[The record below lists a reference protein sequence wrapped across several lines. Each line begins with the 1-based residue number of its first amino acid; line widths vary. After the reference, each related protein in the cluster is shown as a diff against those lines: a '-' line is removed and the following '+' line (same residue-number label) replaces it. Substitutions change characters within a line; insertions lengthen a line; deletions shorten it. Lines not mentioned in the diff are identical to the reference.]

1 MLEKI
6 KKFWYFNMNNP
17 IIRKGEAGA
26 FKYIFRRFTLDL
38 ETLSGN
44 FRAHFTAAQ
53 NPYGYLLSDKG
64 ESNIHGYAETLYEV
78 AMLLTTD
85 QGFVD
90 DIQKALKK
98 YSARLGKVAAKE
110 AKKEDE
116 TEEKAAIE
124 WEKQVQEYVEL
135 PRSVRR
141 RREKGGEK

>member
-17 IIRKGEAGA
+17 IIRRGEAGA

-85 QGFVD
+85 QGFVND
-90 DIQKALKK
+90 VQKALKK
-98 YSARLGKVAAKE
+98 YSTRLEKQAKVE
-110 AKKEDE
+110 EDE
-116 TEEKAAIE
+116 TEEKIALE
-124 WEKQVQEYVEL
+124 TERQVQEKVEEG
-135 PRSVRR
+135 R
-141 RREKGGEK
+141 KGRKK